1 MGDVLKSEKRKNSK
15 KAEKTPGKQEQANL
29 VTLWAARAKA
39 EAENGHSLNAQ
50 EIAELRA
57 LESVGV
63 RRRRRWC
70 VCRPYRVFLLG
81 RTL

>member
-57 LESVGV
+57 IFFRPLFRSS
-63 RRRRRWC
+63 RWATSTSTPSPTA
-70 VCRPYRVFLLG
+70 RG
-81 RTL
+81 AG